1 MNTPSTRPVSLLR
14 GAKIRLDCG
23 LVGTVHQL
31 WRIAVHRGSTV
42 GEHTFEGRIKC
53 GWRDM
58 EKLMAPARRHGPRKK
73 DNTELAAAIAAVNAR
88 RLTRK

>member
-1 MNTPSTRPVSLLR
+1 MNTPSTRPVSLLS

-31 WRIAVHRGSTV
+31 WRIAVHRGSTIS
-42 GEHTFEGRIKC
+42 EHTFEARIKG

-58 EKLMAPARRHGPRKK
+58 EKLMAPPRKVSVRKK
-73 DNTELAAAIAAVNAR
+73 DNSELEMAIAALNAR
-88 RLTRK
+88 KGK